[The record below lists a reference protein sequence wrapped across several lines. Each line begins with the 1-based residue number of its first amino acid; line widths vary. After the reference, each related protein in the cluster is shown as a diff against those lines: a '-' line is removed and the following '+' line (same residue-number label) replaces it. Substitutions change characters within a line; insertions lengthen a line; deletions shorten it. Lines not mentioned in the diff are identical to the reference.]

1 MEFIYILLNKMIILF
16 NREDA
21 NMQKRAVLGFI
32 PITARFTST
41 NYVFNS

>member
-1 MEFIYILLNKMIILF
+1 MKFIYALLIKMIILF
-16 NREDA
+16 NMEEA